1 MNQDIT
7 LHDLGFSWGSQP
19 LCQQLNLRLRG
30 GKTTVMLGRSGIG
43 KSTLLRLVA
52 GLLQPQQ
59 GRITGVAA
67 SVAWM
72 GQQDLLYPW
81 LSVLDN
87 VMLAARLNRDK
98 PDPERARHLLE
109 QVKLEQVAHA
119 RPDTLSGGMRQ
130 RVALARTLYAQRD
143 VVLMDEPFA
152 TLDVMTKLSL
162 QTLTATLLQGKTVLL
177 VTHDP
182 LEACRMAD
190 DILLLSGQ
198 PLRVEHWPVP
208 DGMAPRPLDDP
219 DLLLAQGHLFTR
231 LNQDEKESV

>member
-1 MNQDIT
+1 MSQDIT
-7 LHDLGFSWGSQP
+7 LHDLGFGWGEQP
-19 LCQQLNLRLRG
+19 LCQHLNLHLRG

-59 GRITGVAA
+59 GSISGVAA

-87 VMLAARLNRDK
+87 VMLAARLQRDK

-109 QVKLEQVAHA
+109 QVKLAHVADA

-130 RVALARTLYAQRD
+130 RVALARTLYAQRE

-162 QTLTATLLQGKTVLL
+162 QTLTATLLHGKTVLL

-198 PLRVEHWPVP
+198 PLCIEHWPVP
-208 DGMAPRPLDDP
+208 DGVAPRSIDDAG
-219 DLLLAQGHLFTR
+219 LLLAQGHLFTR

>member
-1 MNQDIT
+1 MSHDI
-7 LHDLGFSWGSQP
+7 LFNDVSFSWGDKP

-43 KSTLLRLVA
+43 KSTLLRLIA

-59 GRITGVAA
+59 GAVQGL
-67 SVAWM
+67 SGNVAWM

-81 LSVLDN
+81 LTVLEN
-87 VMLAARLNRDK
+87 VMLSARLGGEKADR
-98 PDPERARHLLE
+98 PRALALLE
-109 QVKLEQVAHA
+109 QVKLSEVAHA
-119 RPDTLSGGMRQ
+119 PPHQLSGGMRQ
-130 RVALARTLYAQRD
+130 RVALARTLYAQRE

-162 QTLTATLLQGKTVLL
+162 QTLTARLLQGKTVLL

-190 DILLLSGQ
+190 DILLLDGQ
-198 PLRVEHWPVP
+198 PLDIENWPVP
-208 DGMAPRPLDDP
+208 DGVTPRPFDDP
-219 DLLLAQGHLFTR
+219 GVLQAQAQLFSR
-231 LNQDEKESV
+231 LNTHENTV

>member
-1 MNQDIT
+1 MSHDIVFN
-7 LHDLGFSWGSQP
+7 DVSFSWGDKP

-43 KSTLLRLVA
+43 KSTLLRLIA

-59 GRITGVAA
+59 GAVQGLRGN
-67 SVAWM
+67 VAWM

-81 LSVLDN
+81 LTVLEN
-87 VMLAARLNRDK
+87 VMLSARLGGEKADR
-98 PDPERARHLLE
+98 PRALALLA
-109 QVKLEQVAHA
+109 QVKLSEVAHA
-119 RPDTLSGGMRQ
+119 PPHQLSGGMRQ
-130 RVALARTLYAQRD
+130 RVALARTLYAQRE

-162 QTLTATLLQGKTVLL
+162 QTLTARLLQGKTVLL

-190 DILLLSGQ
+190 DILLLDGQ
-198 PLRVEHWPVP
+198 PLAIENWPVP
-208 DGMAPRPLDDP
+208 GGMTPRSFDDP
-219 DLLLAQGHLFTR
+219 GVLQAQAQLFSR
-231 LNQDEKESV
+231 LNTHENTV

>member
-1 MNQDIT
+1 MKQDIVF
-7 LHDLGFSWGSQP
+7 DDVSFGWGDKL
-19 LCQQLNLRLRG
+19 LCQHLNLQLRG
-30 GKTTVMLGRSGIG
+30 GKTSVLLGCSGIG

-52 GLLQPQQ
+52 GLLQPQSGAVRGVQ
-59 GRITGVAA
+59 G

-81 LSVLDN
+81 LTVVEN
-87 VMLAARLNRDK
+87 VMLAARLSGEKADQ
-98 PDPERARHLLE
+98 PRALTLLE
-109 QVKLEQVAHA
+109 QVKLSDVAHA
-119 RPDTLSGGMRQ
+119 APHQLSGGMRQ

-162 QTLTATLLQGKTVLL
+162 QTLTATLLRGKTVLL

-190 DILLLSGQ
+190 EIVLLDHQ
-198 PLRVEHWPVP
+198 PLTSERWPVP
-208 DGMAPRPLDDP
+208 QGAVPRALDDP
-219 DLLLAQGHLFTR
+219 GLLQAQGQLFSR
-231 LNQDEKESV
+231 LNQHENSV